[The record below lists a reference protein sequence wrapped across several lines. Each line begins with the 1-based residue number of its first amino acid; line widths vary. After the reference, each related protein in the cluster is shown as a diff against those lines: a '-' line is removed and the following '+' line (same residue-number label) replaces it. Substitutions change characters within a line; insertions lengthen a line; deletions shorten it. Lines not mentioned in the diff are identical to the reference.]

1 MRILKSEL
9 RSLIKET
16 IKEVYEIKGGEES
29 EVELDLGPV
38 PRPGGD
44 EAPEFEA
51 PEMEEVPPA
60 LGTPEDG
67 GELEGEEPASLEDV
81 PTSTQGLRVW
91 LRDFVAPKVPQS
103 QMAAFHKFVLMFMEK
118 AEARELKTQ
127 DPALSQRIGGK
138 KKAPKGKGKDKG
150 KDKEEK

>member
-16 IKEVYEIKGGEES
+16 IKEVYETKGGEES

-38 PRPGGD
+38 PRPSGD
-44 EAPEFEA
+44 EPDEFEA
-51 PEMEEVPPA
+51 PEPAEVPPA
-60 LGTPEDG
+60 LGTPEDS
-67 GELEGEEPASLEDV
+67 EDPAAEQEPTSLEDI

-118 AEARELKTQ
+118 AEARELKAQ
-127 DPALSQRIGGK
+127 DPAISQRIGGK
-138 KKAPKGKGKDKG
+138 KEDKKDK
-150 KDKEEK
+150 KSEEDKKKK